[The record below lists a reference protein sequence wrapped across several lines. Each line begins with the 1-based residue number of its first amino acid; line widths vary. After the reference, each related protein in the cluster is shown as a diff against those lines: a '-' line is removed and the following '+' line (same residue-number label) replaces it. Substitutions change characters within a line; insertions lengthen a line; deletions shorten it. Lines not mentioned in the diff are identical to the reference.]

1 MARGGLV
8 NDLTQADALLDA
20 VRLTVAGNTA
30 GAGMLAIPAINHAPI
45 VAGSLLIQFVADAV
59 RAYALAADIHPATDA
74 VDRLWSK
81 PAGERA

>member
-1 MARGGLV
+1 V

-20 VRLTVAGNTA
+20 VRLTVAGNIT
-30 GAGMLAIPAINHAPI
+30 GAGMTAIPAIEHDPI
-45 VAGSLLIQFVADAV
+45 TAGSVLINWLADAV

-81 PAGERA
+81 PPGERA

>member
-1 MARGGLV
+1 V

-20 VRLTVAGNTA
+20 VRLTVAGNIT
-30 GAGMLAIPAINHAPI
+30 GAGMTAIPAIKHDPI
-45 VAGSLLIQFVADAV
+45 LAGSVLVNWLADAV

-81 PAGERA
+81 PAGVRE